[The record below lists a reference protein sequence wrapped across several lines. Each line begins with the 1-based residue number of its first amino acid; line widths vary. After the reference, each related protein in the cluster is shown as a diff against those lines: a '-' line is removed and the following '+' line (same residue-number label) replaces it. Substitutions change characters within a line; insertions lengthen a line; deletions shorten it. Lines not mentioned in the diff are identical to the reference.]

1 MKLLKSTILLLFLS
15 LQANAQITTPVVKA
29 FFGVDA
35 DLRAN
40 YFNGFIQSND
50 DWFHNGNSGAG
61 IQIID
66 STGAAATVARYV
78 TDINYR
84 RASIVKG
91 MAVPMY
97 STINNKL
104 LYDALFV
111 RDHHGDDST
120 TFVTSNK
127 NGQNPADWDGT
138 GIATTPSQPVLDK
151 NDIYD
156 VFVHLRRDGINLT
169 DSLWFFGGISL
180 QGNTG
185 NRYFDFELYQTDI
198 YYDRNSG
205 TFLNAGPDAGHTSW
219 QFDAAGN
226 VVSAG
231 DVIFTS
237 EFSSSS
243 LTLVEAR
250 IWINQS
256 SLSITPTKF
265 NWGGSFDGAGPG
277 ATYGY
282 ANITPK
288 VAGDFYTGLQCDN
301 NTWPGPF
308 GYINSGGAVTAN
320 YTQRQFMEISVNMTK
335 LGLDPYT
342 LLASTGCRAG
352 FKRLFVK
359 TRSST
364 SFTSELKDFIGPY
377 DFAKPQPV
385 DVRTNF
391 PNNCPTNLVTQLF
404 VLNPLPNSVYEWSTT
419 NGNIINN
426 PARGPQININ
436 APGKYIVKQ
445 QLYTGCETYAEDTI
459 EIVYSNNGCSV
470 LSPEQVKLEASLINN
485 NTALRWTLNEQ
496 VNEKISSFILER
508 SSNNQQFAEVVS
520 VAKINGASVYEYTD
534 ISGSNSARLYYRLK
548 VITATGETVYTNTV
562 SVQLLS
568 NKSSISFYPNPVL
581 NKLYISSFKKQTL
594 SVKITDVNGV
604 LIFKKSVQSNGNGL
618 DITHL
623 KTGAYILHVVSDDGA
638 IVSTEKIMKQ

>member
-1 MKLLKSTILLLFLS
+1 MKLLKSTILLLFWG
-15 LQANAQITTPVVKA
+15 LQSNAQITTPIIKA

-40 YFNGFIQSND
+40 YFNSSIQSND

-84 RASIVKG
+84 RASIVRG
-91 MAVPMY
+91 MAVPVY

-111 RDHHGDDST
+111 RDHFGDDST
-120 TFVTSNK
+120 TFISSNK

-138 GIATTPSQPVLDK
+138 GIATTPSQPVLNK

-205 TFLNAGPDAGHTSW
+205 TFLNVGPDAGHTSW

-226 VVSAG
+226 VISAG
-231 DVIFTS
+231 DVIFTA

-250 IWINQS
+250 IWVHQS
-256 SLSITPTKF
+256 NLSITPVKF
-265 NWGGSFDGAGPG
+265 NWGGSFDGDGPG

-288 VAGDFYTGLQCDN
+288 VAGDFYTGLQCGN
-301 NTWPGPF
+301 ATWPGPF
-308 GYINSGGAVTAN
+308 GYINAGGAITAT
-320 YTQRQFMEISVNMTK
+320 YSERQFMEISVNMTK

-404 VLNPLPNSVYEWSTT
+404 VLNPLPNSVYEWSTP

-445 QLYTGCETYAEDTI
+445 QLFTGCEIYAEDTI

-470 LSPEQVKLEASLINN
+470 LSPEQVKLEASIV
-485 NTALRWTLNEQ
+485 NTNASLRWTLPEQ
-496 VNEKISSFILER
+496 VNEKVSSFSVER
-508 SSNNQQFAEVVS
+508 SNDNQQFAEVAS
-520 VAKINGASVYEYTD
+520 VTKINGAIVYEHTD
-534 ISGSNSARLYYRLK
+534 VHGSNAAKLYYRLK
-548 VITATGETVYTNTV
+548 IITTTGATVYTNTV
-562 SVQLLS
+562 TVQLLS
-568 NKSSISFYPNPVL
+568 NTSSIRFYPNPVQ
-581 NKLYISSFKKQTL
+581 NQLYINTSKKQSL
-594 SVKITDVNGV
+594 SIKIVDANGV
-604 LIFKKSVQSNGNGL
+604 LILKRSVQSNGSGI
-618 DITHL
+618 DISHL
-623 KTGAYILHVVSDDGA
+623 KQGTYMIHVISDDGS
-638 IVSTEKIMKQ
+638 IISTEKIMKQ